1 MSEYKLVEKPIIE
14 FLQSLGYAYVHFD
27 EHPKLRPA
35 ENFVLFKPH
44 LVEAVQRINAWRG
57 VDEARAVAV
66 YNELL
71 NLEDNEEWLKKLRG
85 SHSNKAAAKKTSDT
99 IDLIDFDNL
108 GNNRFCVTNQ
118 LKVAGATN
126 RIPDVVVYV
135 NGIPLVVI
143 EAKSPLNTSQ
153 NAWDAIH
160 QVRSAE
166 EEIPRLFHSN
176 LFNIATNDLT
186 FMYGA
191 TGAPKEFWFRW
202 RDPWPKTEADF
213 HTPNELGLYALLE
226 PSRLLDL
233 LAHFIVFEVDEKS
246 GRTVKKVCRYQQFR
260 AVNKMVERVNE
271 GTGRRGLVWHTQGSG
286 KSLTMAFATL
296 KLKYHRGVDSPN
308 LANPNILVITD
319 RKDLDSQIS
328 KTFRACGLAN
338 PKQAKS
344 IAHLRKLVGGGGN
357 GHTVMGTIHKF
368 YTKIEGDSV
377 GERLDA
383 LDDLAVPNS
392 ENWIVLVDEC
402 HRTQEKDLGAFL
414 RATLPNA
421 TFFGFT
427 GTPVKKGDKDTFSN
441 FGEPNETYLDKYG
454 IDDAVRDG
462 ATVPIYYES
471 RMTEWHLEGKEI
483 DVLFD
488 QWFAEEDEAVVEE
501 LKRRGVT
508 KTDLARFPERV
519 DLNAMDIWTHFSAHV
534 LPDGY
539 KAQIVAIDRPAC
551 VLYKDALDKRIAR
564 SIRRLVKKGEDLER
578 WARLLCIDEDDF
590 DELNPEEIARRMSI
604 PVFSPGQHD
613 SQKHPELVPYHL
625 EEDAEKQVIRNFT
638 DPEHPLKF
646 LIVCNKYLTGFDA
659 PVEQT
664 MYLDTPLTDQNLL
677 QAIARTNRRYEKKPH
692 GLIVDYIGVS
702 KSLNEALSAYRKED
716 IEHAM
721 KDLDVLRENLRR
733 AHHEVMAVIRIAR
746 TGDDKADVIA
756 AVEAFKGEDEWFVFR
771 ARAKNFLSAYGALS
785 PDPHVLPY
793 ADDLRFVAAMI
804 PYGRLKIE
812 GEEEVDYRHYSEKIR
827 EMLEEHLEVTGL
839 KTVCKLRNLT
849 DDEFWTDFD
858 SPKDLE
864 TAAVRKIGELKK
876 VLRERM
882 NENALQYGKF
892 SERIKELIE
901 RFQQGQLAAA
911 EFMSLT
917 RDELEDLLEEDKAY
931 EKSGLSKQ
939 AYGIWRIL
947 EAFPREHE
955 DDETPDDQGVEDGEG
970 DDSGESYEKAM
981 TDRMSEL
988 QKVAEAIDT
997 LYASDETAP
1006 RLWQEKGQ
1014 LKKDL
1019 RQQVRKIVYPLK
1031 LKDWK
1036 EIPNRVEEYA
1046 VKQYAKW

>member
-14 FLQSLGYAYVHFD
+14 FLQGLGYEYIHHN
-27 EHPKLRPA
+27 EHPKLRQA
-35 ENFVLFKPH
+35 ENLVLFKPH
-44 LVEAVQRINAWRG
+44 VVEAIQRINN
-57 VDEARAVAV
+57 VDKLSAESV

-71 NLEDNEEWLKKLRG
+71 GLEDNEKWLFVLRG
-85 SHSNKAAAKKTSDT
+85 NLSKKVLGNDT
-99 IDLIDFDNL
+99 HRTIQLIDFDNL
-108 GNNRFCVTNQ
+108 ANNRFCVTSQ
-118 LKVAGATN
+118 LKVSGATN
-126 RIPDVVVYV
+126 RIPDVVIYV

-143 EAKSPLNTSQ
+143 EAKSPLNASQ

-166 EEIPRLFHSN
+166 KEIPRLFHSN

-191 TGAPKEFWFRW
+191 TGAPKEFWFKW
-202 RDPWPKTEADF
+202 RDPWPKVESNF
-213 HTPNELGLYALLE
+213 HTPTELGLYALLE
-226 PSRLLDL
+226 PSRLLDI

-246 GRTVKKVCRYQQFR
+246 GRTIKKVCRYQQLR
-260 AVNKMVERVNE
+260 AVNKMVDRVNS
-271 GTGRRGLVWHTQGSG
+271 GTGRKGLVWHTQGSG

-296 KLKYHRGVDSPN
+296 KLKYHRGIDSPN

-319 RKDLDSQIS
+319 RKDLDRQIAN
-328 KTFRACGLAN
+328 TFRACGLAN
-338 PKQAKS
+338 PEQAES
-344 IAHLRKLVGGGGN
+344 IRHLREMIARGGH

-368 YTKIEGDSV
+368 YTKLDGDSV
-377 GERLDA
+377 QERMDNLA
-383 LDDLAVPNS
+383 GLAVAGS

-402 HRTQEKDLGAFL
+402 HRTQEKDLGAYL

-427 GTPVKKGDKDTFSN
+427 GTPVKKGDVDTFQN
-441 FGEPNETYLDKYG
+441 FGEPNENYLDKYG

-471 RMTEWHLEGKEI
+471 RMTEWHLEGKEL

-488 QWFAEEDEAVVEE
+488 QWFAEEDETVIDE

-508 KTDLARFPERV
+508 KADLARFPERV
-519 DLNAMDIWTHFSAHV
+519 SLNAYDIWTHFSTHV

-539 KAQIVAIDRPAC
+539 KAQVVAIDRPAC
-551 VLYKDALDKRIAR
+551 VLYKKALDKHIAKF
-564 SIRRLVKKGEDLER
+564 IRKLVKKGEDLDR
-578 WARLLCIDEDDF
+578 WARLLRIDVDDF
-590 DELNPEEIARRMSI
+590 DDSSAEAISERLSV
-604 PVFSPGQHD
+604 PVFSPAQHD
-613 SQKHPELVPYHL
+613 SEKHPELVPFHL
-625 EEDAEKQVIRNFT
+625 DEEAEKQVIRNFT
-638 DPEHPLKF
+638 DPKHPLKF

-664 MYLDTPLTDQNLL
+664 MYLDSPLTDQNLL
-677 QAIARTNRRYEKKPH
+677 QAIARTNRRHEKKPH

-716 IEHAM
+716 IAHAM
-721 KDLDVLRENLRR
+721 QDLDVLRDDLRR
-733 AHHEVMAVIRIAR
+733 AHHEVMAVIRTER
-746 TGDDKADVIA
+746 TGNEKADVIA
-756 AVEAFKGEDEWFVFR
+756 AVEAFAGEDEWYVFR
-771 ARAKNFLSAYGALS
+771 ARAKNFMAAYGALS
-785 PDPHVLPY
+785 PDPQVLPY

-827 EMLEEHLEVTGL
+827 EMLEAHLEVTGL

-849 DDEFWTDFD
+849 DAEFWTDFD
-858 SPKDLE
+858 NPKDLE
-864 TAAVRKIGELKK
+864 VAAVRKIGELKK

-882 NENALQYGKF
+882 SENALMYEKF

-901 RFQQGQLAAA
+901 KFQQGQLAAA

-917 RDELEDLLEEDKAY
+917 KNELEDLLEEDRAY
-931 EKSGLSKQ
+931 EKSGLTKQ

-947 EAFPREHE
+947 DAFPPELDAE
-955 DDETPDDQGVEDGEG
+955 DASEDKDAEKGAEAASDDTYDEVVLAT
-970 DDSGESYEKAM
+970 
-981 TDRMSEL
+981 MSKL
-988 QKVAEAIDT
+988 QKIAAQLDA
-997 LYASDETAP
+997 LYASDESAP
-1006 RLWQEKGQ
+1006 RLWQEKDQ

-1031 LKDWK
+1031 LKDWTQ
-1036 EIPNRVEEYA
+1036 IPNRVEEYA
-1046 VKQYAKW
+1046 IKQYAKW